1 VKRRKALVIAGLV
14 GAVALIASLAAA
26 TVGSARPT
34 VAKQSAVITA
44 PPVPNAAKLR
54 AKYKGIKLT
63 FVGDNAVG
71 GSHVRDL
78 ALAKRFTK
86 DTGIQ
91 IKVLPHPE
99 KSDESYSQ
107 LARNFSSKSS
117 AFDVVMMDVVWPGA
131 FAPYLVNLKPA
142 LGAQAKLHAQGI
154 VQNDTVGGKLI
165 AMPWFGDFGILYY
178 RTDLLKKYGY
188 KSPPKTWT
196 QLGTMAKKIENGEK
210 AANPNFAG
218 FVYQGNSYE
227 GLTCDALEWV
237 ASVGGGHFIDNG
249 KASINNTKAANVLNL
264 MRSWVGNIA
273 PRGVTSYGEEEA
285 RIPFTNGN
293 AAFMRNWPYAYSS
306 GVAVGSK
313 IKGKFS
319 VTVLPHGPG
328 ASSVGT
334 VGGWQLGVS
343 KFSKHK
349 PAAIEFVRYM
359 TSAAV
364 ERFNAITNSNV
375 PTIPSVA
382 KDPAVRRT
390 NPYLK
395 PEIATVARV
404 TRPSRYLKGKY
415 NEGSKIIYQGINQIL
430 NGADAKSVL
439 PGIASRLNR
448 LLK

>member
-1 VKRRKALVIAGLV
+1 
-14 GAVALIASLAAA
+14 
-26 TVGSARPT
+26 
-34 VAKQSAVITA
+34 
-44 PPVPNAAKLR
+44 VPNAAKLK
-54 AKYKGIKLT
+54 AKYKGVKLT

-86 DTGIQ
+86 DTGIK
-91 IKVLPHPE
+91 ITVLPHPE

-107 LARNFSSKSS
+107 LARNFSSHSS

-142 LGAQAKLHAQGI
+142 LGNQAKLHAQGI

-188 KSPPKTWT
+188 KGPPTTWT
-196 QLGTMAKKIENGEK
+196 QLGVMAKKIQAGERG
-210 AANPNFAG
+210 ASPNFAG

-227 GLTCDALEWV
+227 GLTCDSLEWI
-237 ASVGGGHFIDNG
+237 ASVGGGHFVDGG
-249 KASINNTKAANVLNL
+249 KASINNSKAAAILNL
-264 MRSWVGNIA
+264 QRSWVGTIA
-273 PRGVTSYGEEEA
+273 PRGVTSYTEEEA
-285 RIPFTNGN
+285 RIPFTNGQ

-306 GVAVGSK
+306 GVAATSK

-328 ASSVGT
+328 GKSVGT

-343 KFSKHK
+343 KYSKHK

-359 TSAAV
+359 TSPAV

-382 KDPAVRRT
+382 KDPAVRKT

-395 PEIATVARV
+395 PQIATVARV
-404 TRPSRYLKGKY
+404 TRPAKYLKSHY

-430 NGADAKSVL
+430 NGQDAKSVL
-439 PGIASRLNR
+439 PGIQSRLNR
-448 LLK
+448 LLR